1 MDNIGNMLGLSNNA
15 TKEERKQALMS
26 TIAQQ
31 SNIENARTLIEKIN
45 EKCFEKC
52 VPKPGTSLSSGESTC
67 LTTCMQKYM
76 QAWNAVSQAYISR
89 IKSDPRGN

>member
-1 MDNIGNMLGLSNNA
+1 
-15 TKEERKQALMS
+15 MS

-52 VPKPGTSLSSGESTC
+52 IPKPGGSLSSGESTC

-76 QAWNAVSQAYISR
+76 QAWNVVSQAYITR

>member
-1 MDNIGNMLGLSNNA
+1 
-15 TKEERKQALMS
+15 MS

-52 VPKPGTSLSSGESTC
+52 IPKPGGGLSSGESAC

-76 QAWNAVSQAYISR
+76 QAWNVVSQAYIAR
-89 IKSDPRGN
+89 IKSDSREN